1 MIRGWLL
8 LSLVACVQPRSNIVQ
23 LPRVAAV
30 ALVSSDPP
38 GDVGSTHVFFD
49 GDRSLSRAE
58 LLAAIQS
65 DDPREFE
72 SVIVERDVMLINE
85 LYYDHGYVS
94 VRAGRYASG
103 SG

>member
-1 MIRGWLL
+1 M
-8 LSLVACVQPRSNIVQ
+8 AAARSG
-23 LPRVAAV
+23 RVRPASFEYRPAASRRCGR
-30 ALVSSDPP
+30 ARFLRSA

-49 GDRSLSRAE
+49 GNRSLSRAE